1 MNYIQLHTI
10 DDDEI
15 ALRKDSIVYAKSE
28 ITYDSRCTA
37 LMMTNS
43 IIIRVLESYD
53 DIVGILR

>member
-10 DDDEI
+10 DGDEI

-37 LMMTNS
+37 LMM
-43 IIIRVLESYD
+43 ILWGYYD
-53 DIVGILR
+53 E